1 MNIIFTKDD
10 PVFHHCGRSIYLCW
24 NSCISWVTISIIC
37 IAQYRKY
44 TLSNQYPL
52 NLESN
57 RFCFWQIRDMTHPR
71 TDPMDWMR
79 SECICILM
87 RDLRINE
94 HSILRQTA
102 FTCRQS
108 YIRDA
113 KQFLGIIWKSYPI
126 TPRSQILYGT
136 TWNPKAEFLGDEK
149 LCLDTLCYPVLTH
162 LTPLTPSLLEEKKTN
177 NKQNRRLFMVIL
189 AIRYFSKVAW
199 FFTASLTKTNLIK
212 QTILSFIATGFLSK
226 PTNLKST

>member
-10 PVFHHCGRSIYLCW
+10 PVFHHCGRSIYLFW
-24 NSCISWVTISIIC
+24 NSRIAWVTISIIC

-113 KQFLGIIWKSYPI
+113 KQFLRIIWKSYPI

-162 LTPLTPSLLEEKKTN
+162 LTPLTPSL
-177 NKQNRRLFMVIL
+177 
-189 AIRYFSKVAW
+189 
-199 FFTASLTKTNLIK
+199 
-212 QTILSFIATGFLSK
+212 
-226 PTNLKST
+226 

>member
-10 PVFHHCGRSIYLCW
+10 PVFHHCGRSIYLFW
-24 NSCISWVTISIIC
+24 NSRIAWVTISIFC
-37 IAQYRKY
+37 IALYRKY

-126 TPRSQILYGT
+126 TPTFPNFVRHNMEPQGRIFGRRKIVSGHFVL
-136 TWNPKAEFLGDEK
+136 P
-149 LCLDTLCYPVLTH
+149 CVDTFDTFD
-162 LTPLTPSLLEEKKTN
+162 PLPLRKKTN

-199 FFTASLTKTNLIK
+199 IFTASLTKTNLIK

-226 PTNLKST
+226 PTNLEST

>member
-1 MNIIFTKDD
+1 MILFSTIAVGLYISFGI
-10 PVFHHCGRSIYLCW
+10 PVLLDNHF
-24 NSCISWVTISIIC
+24 C

-113 KQFLGIIWKSYPI
+113 KQFLGIVWKSYSI

-136 TWNPKAEFLGDEK
+136 TWNPKAEFSGDEK

-162 LTPLTPSLLEEKKTN
+162 LTPLTPSLLEKK
-177 NKQNRRLFMVIL
+177 NKQ
-189 AIRYFSKVAW
+189 
-199 FFTASLTKTNLIK
+199 KTK
-212 QTILSFIATGFLSK
+212 QTPVYGHFGHKILFQGCMNFYSFPNQNQFD
-226 PTNLKST
+226 